1 MDNENKNL
9 NNSENNEDFE
19 AEYAEMMNSTE
30 YSSGKVI
37 DVDINREMR
46 KSFLD
51 YSMSVIVSRAL
62 PDVRDGLKPV
72 HRRILYNMYENG
84 ITSSKPHRKCAYT
97 VGEVLGK
104 YHPHGD
110 ASVYDAMV
118 RLAQDFSMRY
128 MLVDGHGNFGSI
140 DGDPPA
146 AYRYTESRMSKIA
159 SEMLA
164 DIDKD
169 TVDFMPTFDDVLEEP
184 TVLPSRFPNLLVN
197 GSNGIAVGMATNIPP
212 HNLGETIDAMCLLID
227 NPDAELP
234 DIMECMPGPDFPTG
248 GMIMGRSGIRAA
260 YATGRGKIVVRAKTE
275 IVEAK
280 NGRFKIIVSELPYGV
295 NKARLIENIAN
306 LVRDKRLEGI
316 SNIEDHSDRNGMH
329 IEIDVKREASAQV
342 VLNHLFM
349 MTQMQT
355 TFGAIMLSIVNGEPK
370 VLTLKEMLRCYIDHQ
385 EQVIERRTIFDLKKA
400 KERMHILEGLK
411 IAIDFIDEV
420 IAIIRKSK
428 DQAQAKLALC
438 ERFGLDDAQAQ
449 AIVSMRLGQ
458 LTNMERAKIED
469 EIASL
474 AAKIKEYNEIIE
486 SEAKRLE
493 IVKEEALEIR
503 NKYADARRTE
513 ICAVTGE
520 VDIED
525 LIPQEDC
532 VVTMTKFGYI
542 KRLPHDTY
550 KTQRR
555 GGRGISGMT
564 RRDEDVATE
573 MFLSNSHDFNLFFTN
588 KGRVYRIKCYE
599 IPESTRQSKGINIA
613 NILPLAADEKVT
625 SMIRIPSFED
635 DKYLIMVT
643 RQGIIKRIA
652 LNAYNTAR
660 KGGLIALDLNEGDE
674 LAWVRMTDGNN
685 EVLIA
690 TKKGMAIRFKETDV
704 RAMGRLARGVKA
716 MKLKEGDSIVGM
728 SIIEEDKLIL
738 TVSETGYG
746 RLSKPEDYRLQSR
759 GGKGLINYHVEKYGE
774 VAALTAVPLGDDVII
789 ISENGVIIRI
799 LASTIRVCSRP
810 SKGVTIMKIKGDN
823 RVVSVSGAP
832 HEDDAQA
839 AENDENA
846 EDPEDIVTDEAV
858 EETAEES
865 AEE

>member
-1 MDNENKNL
+1 MDNENKNI
-9 NNSENNEDFE
+9 NTENEDFE
-19 AEYAEMMNSTE
+19 AEYAEMMNDTE
-30 YSSGKVI
+30 YSSGKI
-37 DVDINREMR
+37 INVDINREMR

-84 ITSSKPHRKCAYT
+84 ITASKPHRKCAYT

-140 DGDPPA
+140 DGDPAA

-159 SEMLA
+159 AEMLN
-164 DIDKD
+164 DIDKE

-227 NPDAELP
+227 NPDAEIADL
-234 DIMECMPGPDFPTG
+234 MECMPGPDFPTG
-248 GMIMGRSGIRAA
+248 GLIMGRSGIRAA

-280 NGRFKIIVSELPYGV
+280 NGRFKIVVTEIPYGV

-306 LVRDKRLEGI
+306 LVKDKRLEGI

-329 IEIDVKREASAQV
+329 IEIDIKREASAQV
-342 VLNHLFM
+342 VLNHLFK

-355 TFGAIMLSIVNGEPK
+355 TFGAIMLSIVNGEPRI
-370 VLTLKEMLRCYIDHQ
+370 LSLKEMLQCYIEHQ
-385 EQVIERRTIFDLKKA
+385 EQVIERRTIFDLRKA

-428 DQAQAKLALC
+428 DQAAAKLALC
-438 ERFGLDDAQAQ
+438 ERFGLDDIQAQ

-458 LTNMERAKIED
+458 LTNMEQAKIED

-474 AAKIKEYNEIIE
+474 TAKIKEYNEIIE
-486 SEAKRLE
+486 SEEKRLS

-503 NKYADARRTE
+503 NKYSDPRRTE
-513 ICAVTGE
+513 ICAITGE

-555 GGRGISGMT
+555 GGRGVAGMT

-573 MFLSNSHDFNLFFTN
+573 MFLSNSHDYNLFFTN

-625 SMIRIPSFED
+625 SMIRIPEFEE

-685 EVLIA
+685 EVIIA

-704 RAMGRLARGVKA
+704 RPMGRLARGVKA
-716 MKLKEGDSIVGM
+716 LKLKEGDTVVGM
-728 SIIEEDKLIL
+728 SIIEEGKLIL

-746 RLSKPEDYRLQSR
+746 RLSSPNDYRLQSR
-759 GGKGLINYHVEKYGE
+759 GGKGLTNYHVNKYGD
-774 VAALTAVPLGDDVII
+774 VAALTVVPLEDDVII
-789 ISENGVIIRI
+789 ISDNGIIIRI

-823 RVVSVSGAP
+823 KVVSVSGAP
-832 HEDDAQA
+832 HDEEEATS

-846 EDPEDIVTDEAV
+846 EAPEDMI
-858 EETAEES
+858 EETTEE
-865 AEE
+865 

>member
-1 MDNENKNL
+1 MDNENKNI
-9 NNSENNEDFE
+9 NNTENEDFE
-19 AEYAEMMNSTE
+19 AEYSEMMNHTE
-30 YSSGKVI
+30 YSSGKII

-84 ITSSKPHRKCAYT
+84 ITASKPHRKCAYT

-128 MLVDGHGNFGSI
+128 MLVDGHGNFGSV

-164 DIDKD
+164 DIDKE
-169 TVDFMPTFDDVLEEP
+169 TVDFMPTFDDVLTEP

-227 NPDAELP
+227 NPDAEIADL
-234 DIMECMPGPDFPTG
+234 MECMPGPDFPTG
-248 GMIMGRSGIRAA
+248 GLIMGRSGIRAA
-260 YATGRGKIVVRAKTE
+260 YATGRGRIVVRAKTE

-280 NGRFKIIVSELPYGV
+280 NGRFKIVVTELPYSV

-306 LVRDKRLEGI
+306 LVKDKRIEGI

-329 IEIDVKREASAQV
+329 IEIDIKREASAQV

-370 VLTLKEMLRCYIDHQ
+370 ILTLKEMLQCYIEHQ
-385 EQVIERRTIFDLKKA
+385 EKVIERRTIFDLRKA

-411 IAIDFIDEV
+411 VAIDFIDEV

-428 DQAQAKLALC
+428 DQAAAKLALC
-438 ERFGLDDAQAQ
+438 ERFGLDDVQAQ

-474 AAKIKEYNEIIE
+474 AEKIKEFNEIIE
-486 SEAKRLE
+486 SKSKRLS
-493 IVKEEALEIR
+493 IVKEEAMEIR
-503 NKYADARRTE
+503 NKYADPRRTE
-513 ICAVTGE
+513 ICAITGE

-550 KTQRR
+550 KIQNR
-555 GGRGISGMT
+555 GGRGIAGMT

-573 MFLSNSHDFNLFFTN
+573 MYISNSHDYNLFFTN

-643 RQGIIKRIA
+643 KKGIIKRIA
-652 LNAYNTAR
+652 LSAYDTAR

-674 LAWVRMTDGNN
+674 LAWVRMTDGSN
-685 EVLIA
+685 EVIIA
-690 TKKGMAIRFKETDV
+690 TKKGMAIRFRETDV
-704 RAMGRLARGVKA
+704 RPMGRLARGVKA

-728 SIIEEDKLIL
+728 SIIEKDKLIL
-738 TVSETGYG
+738 TVSETGFG
-746 RLSKPEDYRLQSR
+746 RLSSPDDYRLQSR
-759 GGKGLINYHVEKYGE
+759 GGKGIINYHVLKYGN

-789 ISENGVIIRI
+789 IADNGVIIRI

-810 SKGVTIMKIKGDN
+810 SKGVTIMKIKGDHK
-823 RVVSVSGAP
+823 VVSVSGAP
-832 HEDDAQA
+832 HDEDEAQA
-839 AENDENA
+839 AEDDENA
-846 EDPEDIVTDEAV
+846 ESPEDLVPDEPEQDEAET
-858 EETAEES
+858 EEE
-865 AEE
+865 

>member
-1 MDNENKNL
+1 MTPLDNEN
-9 NNSENNEDFE
+9 NNINNTENEDFE
-19 AEYAEMMNSTE
+19 AEYAEMMNETE
-30 YSSGKVI
+30 YSSGKI
-37 DVDINREMR
+37 INVDINREMR

-84 ITSSKPHRKCAYT
+84 ITASKPHRKCAYT

-140 DGDPPA
+140 DGDPAA

-159 SEMLA
+159 SEMLS

-227 NPDAELP
+227 NPDAEIADL
-234 DIMECMPGPDFPTG
+234 MECMPGPDFPTG
-248 GMIMGRSGIRAA
+248 GLIMGRSGIRAA

-280 NGRFKIIVSELPYGV
+280 NGRFKIVVTEIPYGV

-306 LVRDKRLEGI
+306 LVKDKRLEGI

-342 VLNHLFM
+342 VLNHLFK

-355 TFGAIMLSIVNGEPK
+355 TFGAIMLSIVNGEPR
-370 VLTLKEMLRCYIDHQ
+370 VLSLKEMLQYYIEHQ
-385 EQVIERRTIFDLKKA
+385 EQVIERRTIFDLRKA

-428 DQAQAKLALC
+428 DQAAAKLALC
-438 ERFGLDDAQAQ
+438 ERFGLDDIQAQ

-458 LTNMERAKIED
+458 LTNMEQAKIEE

-474 AAKIKEYNEIIE
+474 NAKIKEYNEIIE
-486 SEAKRLE
+486 SEEKRLS

-503 NKYADARRTE
+503 NKYSDSRRTE

-555 GGRGISGMT
+555 GGRGVAGMT

-573 MFLSNSHDFNLFFTN
+573 MFLSNSHDYNLFFTN

-613 NILPLAADEKVT
+613 NILPLSADEKVT
-625 SMIRIPSFED
+625 SMIRIPGFEE

-674 LAWVRMTDGNN
+674 LAWVRMTDGSN
-685 EVLIA
+685 EVIIA

-704 RAMGRLARGVKA
+704 RPMGRLARGVKA
-716 MKLKEGDSIVGM
+716 LKLKEGDSVVGM
-728 SIIEEDKLIL
+728 SIIEEGKLIL

-746 RLSKPEDYRLQSR
+746 RLSSPDDYRLQSR
-759 GGKGLINYHVEKYGE
+759 GGKGLTNYHVNKYGD
-774 VAALTAVPLGDDVII
+774 VAALTVVPLEDDVII

-823 RVVSVSGAP
+823 KVVSVSGAP
-832 HEDDAQA
+832 HDEEEAQS

-846 EDPEDIVTDEAV
+846 EAPEDMI
-858 EETAEES
+858 EETTEE
-865 AEE
+865 

>member
-1 MDNENKNL
+1 MDNENKNI
-9 NNSENNEDFE
+9 NENIENGEDFE
-19 AEYAEMMNSTE
+19 AAYEDMMEHTQF
-30 YSSGKVI
+30 SSGKI
-37 DVDINREMR
+37 INVDINREMR

-51 YSMSVIVSRAL
+51 YSMSVIVARAL

-72 HRRILYNMYENG
+72 HRRILYCMYENG
-84 ITSSKPHRKCAYT
+84 ITASKPHRKCAYT

-146 AYRYTESRMSKIA
+146 AYRYTESRMSKISA
-159 SEMLA
+159 EMLA
-164 DIDKD
+164 DIDKE

-227 NPDAELP
+227 NPDAEIA

-248 GMIMGRSGIRAA
+248 GIIMGRSGIRAA

-275 IVEAK
+275 IVETK
-280 NGRFKIIVSELPYGV
+280 NGRFKIIVTEIPYGV

-306 LVRDKRLEGI
+306 LVKEKRLEGI

-329 IEIDVKREASAQV
+329 IEIDIKREASAQV

-349 MTQMQT
+349 MTQLQT

-370 VLTLKEMLRCYIDHQ
+370 ILSLKEMLQCYIEHQ

-420 IAIIRKSK
+420 IELIRKSK
-428 DQAQAKLALC
+428 DQSAAKIALC
-438 ERFGLDDAQAQ
+438 ERFGLDDVQAQ

-458 LTNMERAKIED
+458 LTNMERNKIED
-469 EIASL
+469 EIAAL
-474 AAKIKEYNEIIE
+474 GEKIKEFNEILE
-486 SEAKRLE
+486 NETRRLE
-493 IVKEEALEIR
+493 IVKEEAMEIR
-503 NKYADARRTE
+503 NKYADPRRTE
-513 ICAVTGE
+513 ICAVSGE

-542 KRLPHDTY
+542 KRMPHDTY
-550 KTQRR
+550 KLQKR
-555 GGRGISGMT
+555 GGRGIAGMT

-573 MFLSNSHDFNLFFTN
+573 MFISNSHDYNLFFTST
-588 KGRVYRIKCYE
+588 GRVFRLKCYE
-599 IPESTRQSKGINIA
+599 IPESTRQSKGIHIA
-613 NILPLAADEKVT
+613 NLLALDGEKDEKIT
-625 SMIRIPSFED
+625 SMIKVPAFEE

-643 RQGIIKRIA
+643 RKGIIKRIA
-652 LNAYNTAR
+652 LNAYNTSR

-674 LAWVRMTDGNN
+674 LAWVKMTSGND
-685 EVLIA
+685 EVIIA

-704 RAMGRLARGVKA
+704 RPMGRLARGVKA
-716 MKLKEGDSIVGM
+716 MKLKEGDEIVGM
-728 SIIEEDKLIL
+728 SIIEEGKLIL

-746 RLSKPEDYRLQSR
+746 RLSAPTDYRLQSR
-759 GGKGLINYHVEKYGE
+759 GGKGLTNYHVDKYGD
-774 VAALTAVPLGDDVII
+774 VAALSVVSPDDDLIL
-789 ISENGVIIRI
+789 ISESGVIIRI
-799 LASTIRVCSRP
+799 LANTVRVCARP
-810 SKGVTIMKIKGDN
+810 SKGVTVMKIKGDN
-823 RVVSVSGAP
+823 KVVTVADVP
-832 HEDDAQA
+832 HED
-839 AENDENA
+839 
-846 EDPEDIVTDEAV
+846 
-858 EETAEES
+858 EEAEES
-865 AEE
+865 AEATENTEATEPVENTEE

>member
-1 MDNENKNL
+1 
-9 NNSENNEDFE
+9 
-19 AEYAEMMNSTE
+19 MMNSTE

-164 DIDKD
+164 DIDKE

-690 TKKGMAIRFKETDV
+690 TKKGMAIRFRETDV

-846 EDPEDIVTDEAV
+846 EDPEDIVTDEAA

>member
-1 MDNENKNL
+1 MDNENKN
-9 NNSENNEDFE
+9 NNMENEDFE
-19 AEYAEMMNSTE
+19 AEYADMMEHTE
-30 YSSGKVI
+30 FSSGKVI

-84 ITSSKPHRKCAYT
+84 ITASKPHRKCAYT

-128 MLVDGHGNFGSI
+128 MLVDGHGNFGSV

-169 TVDFMPTFDDVLEEP
+169 TVDFMPTFDDVLTEP
-184 TVLPSRFPNLLVN
+184 TVLPARFPNLLVN
-197 GSNGIAVGMATNIPP
+197 GSSGIAVGMATNIPP

-227 NPDAELP
+227 NPEAEIADL
-234 DIMECMPGPDFPTG
+234 MECMPGPDFPTG

-260 YATGRGKIVVRAKTE
+260 YATGRGRIIVRAKTE

-280 NGRFKIIVSELPYGV
+280 NGRFKIVVTEIPYGV
-295 NKARLIENIAN
+295 NKAKLIENIAT
-306 LVRDKRLEGI
+306 LVKDKRLDGI

-329 IEIDVKREASAQV
+329 IEIDIKREASPQV
-342 VLNHLFM
+342 VLNHLFK
-349 MTQMQT
+349 MTQLQT
-355 TFGAIMLSIVNGEPK
+355 TFGAILLSIVNGEPR
-370 VLTLKEMLRCYIDHQ
+370 VLSLKEMLQYYIEYQ
-385 EQVIERRTIFDLKKA
+385 EKVIERRTIFDLRKA

-428 DQAQAKLALC
+428 DQAAAKIALC
-438 ERFGLDDAQAQ
+438 ERFGLDDIQAQ

-458 LTNMERAKIED
+458 LTNMEQAKIEE
-469 EIASL
+469 EIAGL
-474 AAKIKEYNEIIE
+474 AEKIKEYNEIIE

-493 IVKEEALEIR
+493 IVKEEAMEIR
-503 NKYADARRTE
+503 NKYADPRRTE

-542 KRLPHDTY
+542 KRMPHDTY

-555 GGRGISGMT
+555 GGRGVAGMT

-573 MFLSNSHDFNLFFTN
+573 MFLSNSHDYNLFFTN

-613 NILPLAADEKVT
+613 NILPLGADEKVT
-625 SMIRIPSFED
+625 SMIRIPAFEE

-643 RQGIIKRIA
+643 KQGIIKRIA
-652 LNAYNTAR
+652 LTAYDTAR

-685 EVLIA
+685 EVIIA
-690 TKKGMAIRFKETDV
+690 TKKGMAIRFRETDV
-704 RAMGRLARGVKA
+704 RPMGRLARGVKA

-728 SIIEEDKLIL
+728 SIIEPDKLIL

-746 RLSKPEDYRLQSR
+746 RLSSPDDYRLQSR
-759 GGKGLINYHVEKYGE
+759 GGKGLTNYHVNKYGD
-774 VAALTAVPLGDDVII
+774 VAALTVVPLEDDVII

-810 SKGVTIMKIKGDN
+810 AKGVTVMKIKGDN
-823 RVVSVSGAP
+823 KVVSVSGAP
-832 HEDDAQA
+832 HDEDEAQS

-846 EDPEDIVTDEAV
+846 ENPEDMVDDTDN
-858 EETAEES
+858 
-865 AEE
+865 